1 MSDKK
6 ILIDYWHYQELVS
19 QRMPTTILEEKI
31 VQLEKQ
37 VKSLE
42 RELETERYFRDQ
54 DQRIHLSF
62 ERFKSEEIEKL
73 KNRKWYELL
82 FKKRR

>member
-6 ILIDYWHYQELVS
+6 ILIDYGHYQELVS

-42 RELETERYFRDQ
+42 RQLETERHFRDQ
-54 DQRIHLSF
+54 DQRTHLSF
-62 ERFKSEEIEKL
+62 ERFKSDEIEKL

>member
-42 RELETERYFRDQ
+42 RQLETERHFRDQ
-54 DQRIHLSF
+54 DQRTHLSF